1 MSDIG
6 SVCCQC
12 WVFFWV
18 TCVGDWSIL
27 GVAWSML
34 VPAHDVGE
42 GSMLG
47 FAE

>member
-6 SVCCQC
+6 SVYCQC
-12 WVFFWV
+12 WVFFSV

-27 GVAWSML
+27 GVVWSML
-34 VPAHDVGE
+34 VPVHDVGV

-47 FAE
+47 FAQ

>member
-6 SVCCQC
+6 SVYCQC
-12 WVFFWV
+12 WVSFSV

-27 GVAWSML
+27 GVVWSML
-34 VPAHDVGE
+34 VPVHDVGV

-47 FAE
+47 LAQ